1 MGVVEGTGDIGV
13 ETADGGV
20 SKGFLVIAGCVIAGG
35 VLGILGGAAATID
48 VGAVDSGLV
57 AEERES
63 NLDRKKKTKPN
74 QPERR
79 SVNSIDNRSP
89 DATSFEPTLESNPK
103 TNHTNERKGDQ
114 PSTLALSSLP

>member
-63 NLDRKKKTKPN
+63 NLDRKKKKPN
-74 QPERR
+74 Q
-79 SVNSIDNRSP
+79 
-89 DATSFEPTLESNPK
+89 TNPK
-103 TNHTNERKGDQ
+103 EDQ
-114 PSTLALSSLP
+114 STLSTIDPQTRPPLSQL